1 MSARPPSRDDRAL
14 WRRTMRDV
22 TPLTPRRSTAT
33 VEEGESEPEAVIA
46 MPSRPH
52 VVPAPVKSGKNLPPL
67 APGDSP
73 GVDRRTAEKFRRGQ
87 LAVEARL
94 DLHGLTQEEA
104 HRALV
109 SFVQQAHASGLRTVL
124 VVTGKGGFGDTRGVL
139 RDAVPR
145 WLNEGDLRPRVL
157 SCAWAQPRH
166 GGGGALYVLLRR
178 QR

>member
-1 MSARPPSRDDRAL
+1 
-14 WRRTMRDV
+14 MRGV
-22 TPLTPRRSTAT
+22 TPLAPERAARASVDA
-33 VEEGESEPEAVIA
+33 EPEPEIERA
-46 MPSRPH
+46 PRPRL
-52 VVPAPVKSGKNLPPL
+52 VKAPVKRATCRPPL
-67 APGDSP
+67 APGESP

-124 VVTGKGGFGDTRGVL
+124 VITGKGGFGDARGVL
-139 RDAVPR
+139 REAVPR
-145 WLNEGDLRPRVL
+145 WLNEAGLRPRVL